1 MTNGTDSTRRL
12 VGMGIFTAMVV
23 VLQIFATFVKF
34 GPFSITLALAP
45 IVVGAA
51 LYGPKA
57 GAWLG
62 TAFGAVVLIMC
73 IVGADIGGAI
83 LWNASPAVTAILCL
97 AKGAAAG
104 YASGLVYKALSG
116 RNITFRVVA
125 AALCSPIVNSGI
137 FILAMVFFYHT
148 TLVEWAGGSDL
159 FIYVFT
165 ALIGVNFLVELL
177 VNTALAPV
185 IARIIKI
192 EKKGDRLT

>member
-12 VGMGIFTAMVV
+12 VGMSIFAAMVV

-73 IVGADIGGAI
+73 IMGADIGGSI
-83 LWNASPAVTAILCL
+83 LWNVNPAVTAILCIV
-97 AKGAAAG
+97 KGAAAG
-104 YASGLVYKALSG
+104 YISGLMYKALSG
-116 RNITFRVVA
+116 KSVTFRVIA
-125 AALCSPIVNSGI
+125 AALCSPIVNTGI
-137 FILAMVFFYHT
+137 FILAMVFFYRT

-159 FIYVFT
+159 FIYVFSG
-165 ALIGVNFLVELL
+165 LIGVNFLVELL

-192 EKKGDRLT
+192 EKKGERMT